1 MLESNC
7 IYVYGGD
14 NRTDCEC
21 YDILTDQWSVV
32 DNAVYTNIKSY
43 NSVIDVNK
51 RLLYT
56 CEDVNVYSISLD
68 NNIKSLLYKNVS
80 CHRLVL
86 MHV

>member
-1 MLESNC
+1 MSNC

-32 DNAVYTNIKSY
+32 DNAVYKSIKSY
-43 NSVIDVNK
+43 NSIIDVNK

-56 CEDVNVYSISLD
+56 CEGVNVYSISLD
-68 NNIKSLLYKNVS
+68 NNIKSLVYKNVF